1 MSMSSDN
8 KDVIYVKGSNVGKS
22 YTTALGEYYEYDAFV
37 NGTETTIK
45 TDTAHQFTNDALI
58 YGPRYNEKKKS

>member
-1 MSMSSDN
+1 MSM
-8 KDVIYVKGSNVGKS
+8 
-22 YTTALGEYYEYDAFV
+22 TLFV

-58 YGPRYNEKKKS
+58 YGPRYNEKEILTGYEDMVVLEHHCW